1 MRFPGDGIMPTIRKA
16 SRIIGNHLVLRDAK
30 VSDAMFIL
38 QLRTDPRKKR
48 YLSATNPD
56 LAQQVAWLRGYE
68 SALDQAYFVVE
79 DKGGDKVGTIRM
91 YDPVG
96 DSFCWGSWILR
107 AGVPATYAAESVLM
121 LYHYAMEKLGFSS
134 SYFAVRKAN
143 RSVWRFMEQFGG
155 VRTGVTEL
163 DFLYEA
169 KRECV
174 LQSFRRYSRIL
185 PDPIR
190 VFHDPVS

>member
-1 MRFPGDGIMPTIRKA
+1 MPTIQKA
-16 SRIIGNHLVLRDAK
+16 NRIIGNHLVLRNANAGDAE
-30 VSDAMFIL
+30 FIL
-38 QLRTDPRKKR
+38 QLRTDPSKQR
-48 YLSATNPD
+48 YLSTTSPD
-56 LAQQVAWLRGYE
+56 LARQIAWLRDYE
-68 SALDQAYFVVE
+68 NAPNQAYFVVE
-79 DKGGDKVGTIRM
+79 DKDADKVGTIRL

-107 AGVPATYAAESVLM
+107 AGVPATYAVESVLM
-121 LYHYAMEKLGFSS
+121 LYHYAMENLGFRN

-169 KRECV
+169 KRESV